1 MKSGEKGFTLL
12 ELLVVMAILGLLS
25 MAVMPQM
32 LPVLDRIRLQSDARD
47 VAQALRAA
55 RQQAISTGKPA
66 AVYIYPYASLYR
78 VQDGKNLPFR
88 EGVKCVDTSLAPAY
102 SDGPPACTFHP
113 SGVPLPR
120 AGTVVLANQRG
131 EKAYIIV
138 NPVVGRV
145 RVSNSPPSSWTD

>member
-12 ELLVVMAILGLLS
+12 ELLIVLAILALLCT
-25 MAVMPQM
+25 AVLPSL
-32 LPVLDRIRLQSDARD
+32 LPVLDKIRLQADARD
-47 VAQALRAA
+47 LAQALRLT

-78 VQDGKNLPFR
+78 VQNGSNLSFR
-88 EGVKCVDTSLAPAY
+88 EGVKCVDTTLGPAY
-102 SDGPPACTFHP
+102 SGGPPACTFYP
-113 SGVPLPR
+113 SGAPLPR
-120 AGTVVLANQRG
+120 AGTVVLANKRG

-145 RVSNSPPSSWTD
+145 RVSNSPPDWTD